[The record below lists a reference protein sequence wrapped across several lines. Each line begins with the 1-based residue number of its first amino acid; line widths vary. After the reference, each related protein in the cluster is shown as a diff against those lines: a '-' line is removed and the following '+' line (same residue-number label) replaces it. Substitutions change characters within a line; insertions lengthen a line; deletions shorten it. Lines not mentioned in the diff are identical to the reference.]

1 MRPPVATRR
10 PRPGGAN
17 DPAHGVHRSAREV
30 GEKDTKTH
38 RQRRVVLDPETA
50 AVLRDHHARA
60 QARAAALGEPFNA
73 EASVFSAGPDSLL
86 PFNPDTATQRYP
98 ADGDTPLYQHDA
110 EEPAALHR
118 NRVDQWRC
126 GRLPAG
132 SATAAG
138 ERPP

>member
-1 MRPPVATRR
+1 M
-10 PRPGGAN
+10 
-17 DPAHGVHRSAREV
+17 
-30 GEKDTKTH
+30 
-38 RQRRVVLDPETA
+38 
-50 AVLRDHHARA
+50 LRDHHARA